1 MNNELLET
9 LKLITDR
16 YEGRSSGSVFIPM
29 KDFPWHNNRNGQLT
43 KLYEE
48 DVITKPR
55 YFDNGA
61 EITLTEKGR
70 QYFVGVLFP
79 PKGSPMTCP
88 VCGYRA
94 RVLSTDA
101 MRSWAEISCENC
113 STYAINKTALLD
125 LSSSD
130 LSILAGYY
138 RHLHRE
144 PMTVQCD
151 TRENVKIHVEITR
164 KSLTRDYQM
173 HHLLRFYYQQMNYLG
188 QYMEIEKSPA
198 TAYAKDIDDLMKL
211 VAEGEESGYL
221 KCNVDFITITEAG
234 VQFMNSHTNQIPN
247 QRPSVFVSYNWSS
260 DNIAEEI
267 EGKLSPYADV
277 KRDKETLNVWGNLK
291 DFMSSIRDQDFAVLI
306 ISDAYLKSEA
316 CMYEVVE
323 LMKEKQ
329 WDERVMYVVT
339 DDAHKIY
346 DTAQQ
351 LEIIGYWEDKEKE
364 LNEQLQK
371 HNLALVTA
379 QAEELK
385 KVQLI
390 SLNIGDFMAKVR
402 YTNNPKMQDAIDA
415 VVERVGG
422 KKSVETVQIQISDEF
437 EDKISIEGIDVPETL
452 RDGWNFR
459 NDIAIRLEM
468 KARGVFGDK
477 NRPYTKIYDADSIEQ
492 GNFAEV
498 LIAVLREKTGRENNR
513 EEIDKFV
520 KVCSGFI
527 GISGYEM
534 DPRLAQALLNRFLE
548 LI

>member
-16 YEGRSSGSVFIPM
+16 YNGRTSGSVFIPM
-29 KDFPWHNNRNGQLT
+29 KDFSWYNSRNGQLT

-48 DVITKPR
+48 GVIIKPR

-79 PKGSPMTCP
+79 SKGAPMRCP

-94 RVLSTDA
+94 KILSTDA
-101 MRSWAEISCENC
+101 LRSWAEISCENC
-113 STYAINKTALLD
+113 STYAIKKAALLD

-151 TRENVKIHVEITR
+151 SKETVKEHVEETR
-164 KSLTRDYQM
+164 KKLTRDYQL
-173 HHLLRFYYQQMNYLG
+173 HYLLSYYYQQMSDMG
-188 QYMEIEKSPA
+188 QYVEIEKSPA
-198 TAYAKDIDDLMKL
+198 VAYAKDIDDLMKL
-211 VAEGEESGYL
+211 VAEGKENGYL
-221 KCNVDFITITEAG
+221 KCNGSFITITEAG
-234 VQFMNSHTNQIPN
+234 VQFMNSHIN
-247 QRPSVFVSYNWSS
+247 QRPSVFISYNWGS
-260 DNIAEEI
+260 DNIADEI

-277 KRDKETLNVWGNLK
+277 KRDKKTLNAWGNLK

-316 CMYEVVE
+316 CMYEVIE

-346 DTAQQ
+346 NIAQQ
-351 LEIIGYWEDKEKE
+351 LEIIGYWEDEEKE
-364 LNEQLQK
+364 LNEQIQK
-371 HNLALVTA
+371 HNPAFVTA

-390 SLNIGDFMAKVR
+390 SLNIGNFMAKVK
-402 YTNNPKMQDAIDA
+402 YTNNPRMQDAIDA
-415 VVERVGG
+415 VIERVGR
-422 KKSVETVQIQISDEF
+422 KKSVETVQIQASDEF
-437 EDKISIEGIDVPETL
+437 EDKISIEGVDVPEIL
-452 RDGWNFR
+452 RDGWSFH

-468 KARGVFGDK
+468 KAHSVFGEK

-492 GNFAEV
+492 GKFAEV
-498 LIAVLREKTGRENNR
+498 LIDVLREKTGRENDC
-513 EEIDKFV
+513 EDIDKFI

-534 DPRLAQALLNRFLE
+534 EPRVAQGLLNKFLE
-548 LI
+548 LM